1 MLSKEWGNA
10 IWHLF
15 HALAHKLKS
24 GEDEHANELFMV
36 FRRICDNLPCPKCRE
51 HANKIMSRRR
61 TVHNKAD
68 LERFMW
74 KFHNIVNSTL
84 KKTEMT
90 YEAYVAQY
98 DKANTWRIIQHF
110 VRTMRKNM
118 RIPNMMLDSFRR
130 QTCVSNFVEYIE
142 RNKHRFER

>member
-1 MLSKEWGNA
+1 
-10 IWHLF
+10 
-15 HALAHKLKS
+15 
-24 GEDEHANELFMV
+24 
-36 FRRICDNLPCPKCRE
+36 
-51 HANKIMSRRR
+51 
-61 TVHNKAD
+61 
-68 LERFMW
+68 
-74 KFHNIVNSTL
+74 
-84 KKTEMT
+84 MT